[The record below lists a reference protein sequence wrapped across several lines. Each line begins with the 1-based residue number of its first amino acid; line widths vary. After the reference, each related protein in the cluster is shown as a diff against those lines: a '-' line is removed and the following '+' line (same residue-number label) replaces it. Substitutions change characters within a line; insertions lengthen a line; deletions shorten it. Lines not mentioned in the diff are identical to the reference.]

1 MSVLAHIVRK
11 DGVVSCLSKILMQC
25 SLRGVDTLTHC
36 SLRGVDTLTHCS
48 LRGVDTLTH
57 FSLRGVD
64 AMLSRLVKYRLAAL
78 RITCPAGNLP
88 FRICSEGL
96 KRHKTN

>member
-11 DGVVSCLSKILMQC
+11 DGVVSCLSKILMQ
-25 SLRGVDTLTHC
+25 C

-78 RITCPAGNLP
+78 RITCPAGKSAIPDL
-88 FRICSEGL
+88 FRGAE
-96 KRHKTN
+96 KTQNQLIKEDKG

>member
-25 SLRGVDTLTHC
+25 SLRGVD
-36 SLRGVDTLTHCS
+36 
-48 LRGVDTLTH
+48 
-57 FSLRGVD
+57 

-78 RITCPAGNLP
+78 RTTCPAGKSAIPDL
-88 FRICSEGL
+88 FRGAE
-96 KRHKTN
+96 KTQNQLIKEDKG

>member
-36 SLRGVDTLTHCS
+36 SLRGVD
-48 LRGVDTLTH
+48 
-57 FSLRGVD
+57 

-78 RITCPAGNLP
+78 RTTCPAGKSAIPDL
-88 FRICSEGL
+88 FRGAE
-96 KRHKTN
+96 KTQNQLIKEDKG